1 MAADDQRRL
10 IEYEVQTLGSSSV
23 SFGGLQ
29 MQQVLQAAA
38 STQQQAPQQ
47 QPGSLFSWSPSSQGA
62 AAQQPHAFSS
72 SAMLQTPVP
81 QFGISAAQAAA
92 PPASFNF
99 TPGAS
104 AGSFVFGATPQQ

>member
-1 MAADDQRRL
+1 MAAGDQRRL
-10 IEYEVQTLGSSSV
+10 IDFEVQTLGSSSV

-38 STQQQAPQQ
+38 SAPQQ
-47 QPGSLFSWSPSSQGA
+47 QPGSLFSWSPSSHGV

-72 SAMLQTPVP
+72 SALLQTPVP
-81 QFGISAAQAAA
+81 QFGVSAAQAAA
-92 PPASFNF
+92 PSASFSF

-104 AGSFVFGATPQQ
+104 AGNFVFGATPQQ

>member
-10 IEYEVQTLGSSSV
+10 IDFEVQTLGSSSV

-38 STQQQAPQQ
+38 SAPQQAPQQ
-47 QPGSLFSWSPSSQGA
+47 QPGSLFSWSPSSHGA
-62 AAQQPHAFSS
+62 AAQQLHAFSS
-72 SAMLQTPVP
+72 GALLQTPVP
-81 QFGISAAQAAA
+81 QFGVSAAQAAA
-92 PPASFNF
+92 PSASFSF

-104 AGSFVFGATPQQ
+104 AGNFVFGATPQQ